1 MATNKKIN
9 YSKLLIG
16 LVILLFFIYLF
27 LHFSQVSDI
36 PKIISSLNPI
46 IIIALLILEI
56 LFLVNRGSIYKFLYA
71 KMQAFVNIIEMTELF
86 CISYTLNII
95 APSVGISGIAFYI
108 SQAERHKISKTKV
121 VLINLLFYFANYIS
135 IAFLL
140 ILSCIYFLITKN
152 TNYYVLNTIWIIL
165 TVLLLIF
172 LLIYLAYK
180 NNQFLQKIVNIA
192 TKFINFFLKILRIN
206 LITQKQSTTIIE
218 EIHYFKIQFSKDKSL
233 LWQPFWLF
241 ILGNIYEIITI
252 YLIIV
257 GLGGTIGIVPTIVSY
272 SVGLLF
278 MLLSITPSG
287 IGVVEPVMALILTS
301 FGVSWEIAGLTVLIF
316 RAVTFWL
323 PLPVG
328 LVLTKKYFK

>member
-1 MATNKKIN
+1 MSNKKIN

-16 LVILLFFIYLF
+16 IVVLLFFIYLF

-46 IIIALLILEI
+46 IIIALLILEV
-56 LFLVNRGSIYKFLYA
+56 LFLINRGSIYKFLYG
-71 KMQAFVNIIEMTELF
+71 KMQTHVNLVEMTELF
-86 CISYTLNII
+86 CVSYTLNII

-108 SQAERHKISKTKV
+108 SQAERHRISKTKV
-121 VLINLLFYFANYIS
+121 ILINLLFYFANYVS

-140 ILSCIYFLITKN
+140 ILSCIYFLVTKTSN
-152 TNYYVLNTIWIIL
+152 QYILNSIWIIL
-165 TVLLLIF
+165 GVLFLIF
-172 LLIYLAYK
+172 LIIYLAYK
-180 NNQFLQKIVNIA
+180 NEKFLKKIINFSVKI
-192 TKFINFFLKILRIN
+192 INFFLKILHMN
-206 LITQKQSTTIIE
+206 LIDTKQATTILS
-218 EIHYFKIQFSKDKSL
+218 EIDYFKIQFARDKSL

-241 ILGNIYEIITI
+241 ILGNIFEIITI

-257 GLGGTIGIVPTIVSY
+257 GLGGTIGVIPTVVSY
-272 SVGLLF
+272 AVGLLF
-278 MLLSITPSG
+278 MLLAITPSG

-316 RAVTFWL
+316 RAITFWL

-328 LVLTKKYFK
+328 LILTKKYFK

>member
-1 MATNKKIN
+1 M
-9 YSKLLIG
+9 
-16 LVILLFFIYLF
+16 
-27 LHFSQVSDI
+27 
-36 PKIISSLNPI
+36 
-46 IIIALLILEI
+46 
-56 LFLVNRGSIYKFLYA
+56 
-71 KMQAFVNIIEMTELF
+71 
-86 CISYTLNII
+86 
-95 APSVGISGIAFYI
+95 
-108 SQAERHKISKTKV
+108 
-121 VLINLLFYFANYIS
+121 
-135 IAFLL
+135 
-140 ILSCIYFLITKN
+140 
-152 TNYYVLNTIWIIL
+152 
-165 TVLLLIF
+165 
-172 LLIYLAYK
+172 
-180 NNQFLQKIVNIA
+180 
-192 TKFINFFLKILRIN
+192 N
-206 LITQKQSTTIIE
+206 LITQKQSATIIE